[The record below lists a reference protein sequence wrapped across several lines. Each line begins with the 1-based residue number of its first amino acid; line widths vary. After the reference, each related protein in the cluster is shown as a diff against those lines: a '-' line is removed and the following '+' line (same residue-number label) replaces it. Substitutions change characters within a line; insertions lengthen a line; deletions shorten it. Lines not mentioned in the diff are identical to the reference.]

1 MKNLARGIFG
11 ILAAMSLSFGAAAF
25 AAAEKSGNWTISGKV
40 VTAPGGALLLSK
52 GASAI
57 LKPEL
62 NAGAFKDFEM
72 SFKVRTLNGSTGFA
86 AFHSDAELSKGY
98 KIAIDN
104 SRDSRAWWR
113 KTGSLLGVRNI
124 VKRMANDG
132 EWAEVKAKVA
142 GNLVEIFVN
151 GKQLVEYAEPEEP
164 YRTPENSDMRLG
176 EGAIGV
182 KCASGEGI
190 EIKDFKVRRLK
201 PSAVRAE
208 AEPESADGIMGLHQ
222 SDFPAVDY
230 HVHLKGDLDARKA
243 QKQSRKYGI
252 NYIVAVNCGKDFP
265 VNNDSLAIEF
275 IERNKSEPYIL
286 AMQAEGREWMNL
298 ITKPA
303 REKFAYVFTD
313 GMTFEDRDGSRV
325 HLWVPEEVKI
335 KDRQAYMDMIV
346 EKICGVLGEPADIYA
361 NATYL
366 PDALSADYAKLWT
379 KERRQKVLDAL
390 AKGGMA
396 LEISAKYEIPD
407 AEFIKA
413 AKARGIKFTFGSNNG
428 DSNFGKLEYCLKM
441 KRECNIAPEDMYN
454 PTLRQ

>member
-1 MKNLARGIFG
+1 MKNLAKNTFG
-11 ILAAMSLSFGAAAF
+11 ILAFMSLSCCALLF
-25 AAAEKSGNWTISGKV
+25 AAGEKSGNWTISGKV
-40 VTAPGGALLLSK
+40 SAEPGGALLLSK
-52 GASAI
+52 GASAV

-86 AFHSDAELSKGY
+86 AFHSDPGLSKGY

-104 SRDSRAWWR
+104 SRGSKAWWR
-113 KTGSLLGVRNI
+113 KTGSLLGVRNV
-124 VKRMANDG
+124 VKRTAQDG
-132 EWAEVKAKVA
+132 EWADVRAKVS

-151 GKQLVEYAEPEEP
+151 GKQLVEYAEPENP
-164 YRTPENSDMRLG
+164 YRTPENKNMRLG
-176 EGAIGV
+176 EGSIGV
-182 KCASGEGI
+182 KCESGDGI
-190 EIKDFKVRRLK
+190 EIRDFRVRRLK
-201 PSAVRAE
+201 PAAARAE
-208 AEPESADGIMGLHQ
+208 AEPESADGAMGLHQ

-230 HVHLKGDLDARKA
+230 HVHLKGDLDAKKA

-265 VNNDSLAIEF
+265 VDRDELAEEF
-275 IERNKSEPYIL
+275 VERNKSEPYIL
-286 AMQAEGREWMNL
+286 AMQAEGREWMKL
-298 ITKPA
+298 ITRPA

-313 GMTFEDRDGSRV
+313 GMTFEDRDGNRV
-325 HLWVPEEVKI
+325 HLWKPEEVKI
-335 KDRQAYMDMIV
+335 GDRQAYMDMIV

-366 PDALSADYAKLWT
+366 PVELSADYAKLWT

-413 AKARGIKFTFGSNNG
+413 AKARGVKFTFGSNNG

-441 KRECNIAPEDMYN
+441 KRECNLTPEDMYN
-454 PTLRQ
+454 PTLRH